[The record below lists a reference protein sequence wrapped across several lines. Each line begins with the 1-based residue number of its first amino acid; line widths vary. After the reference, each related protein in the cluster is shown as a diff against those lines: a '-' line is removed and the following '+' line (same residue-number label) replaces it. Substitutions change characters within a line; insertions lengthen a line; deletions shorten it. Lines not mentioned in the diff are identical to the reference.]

1 VTDTRTRAGAV
12 RSYNQ
17 NCPIALGLDVLG
29 DRWTLL
35 ILREMVGGP
44 RRYVDIRAELP
55 GIATNLLAERLR
67 ELEAGGLVERT
78 ELPPPAAR
86 AVLGLTEAGWRYVVP
101 VLQSVARFGLR
112 EWDTAGPEAV
122 SSFNGFLAGILL
134 AFDPAAADLKEG
146 VAADIDGRRFE
157 FAVSGKSLGPA
168 EGPPTVTIT
177 ARAAD
182 LVAARLA
189 ATPADRERALQ
200 AVTFTGPADRV
211 DHVRRAFHLTPDG
224 SFTR

>member
-1 VTDTRTRAGAV
+1 V

-17 NCPIALGLDVLG
+17 NCPVALGLDVLG

-67 ELEAGGLVERT
+67 ELEAAGLAERT

-86 AVLGLTEAGWRYVVP
+86 TVLGLTEAGWRYVVP

-112 EWDTAGPEAV
+112 QWDRAELDAV
-122 SSFNGFLAGILL
+122 SPFTGFLAGILL
-134 AFDPAAADLKEG
+134 AFDPAAADLADLKES
-146 VAADIDGRRFE
+146 VAAEIDGRRFE
-157 FAVSGKSLGPA
+157 FSVSGRSLGPA
-168 EGPPTVTIT
+168 EGPPTVTMT

-189 ATPADRERALQ
+189 VTPADRGHALR
-200 AVTFTGPADRV
+200 AVTFTGPADSV
-211 DHVRRAFHLTPDG
+211 DQVRRAFHLTPDG
-224 SFTR
+224 SFAG